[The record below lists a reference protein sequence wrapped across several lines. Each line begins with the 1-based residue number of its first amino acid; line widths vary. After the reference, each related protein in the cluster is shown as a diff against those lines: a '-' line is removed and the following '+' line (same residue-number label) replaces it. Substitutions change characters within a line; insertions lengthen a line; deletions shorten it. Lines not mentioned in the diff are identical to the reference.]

1 MITSY
6 LFVIIVQI
14 ILCGTGSNA
23 LRITLLDI
31 PSPLVMGESAELT
44 CNYDLDDH
52 TLYSFKWYKD
62 GFEFYRYVPRD
73 YPQIQYLKI
82 AGINVD
88 VRKSTKKSVFLHSVN
103 LATRGKY
110 RCEISAEAPSF
121 ITAAKEGFL
130 DINVLPTQGPKI
142 VAEQSLYTVGDE
154 IVVNCTSDR
163 SNLEIYLNFTI
174 NGEPISNSID
184 YELTFWTQLHAD
196 SLKTAGL
203 SLRFILTTKHFHG
216 GKLKLKCISTM
227 SRYNLANEANLL
239 LTDYNYRPEPIQF
252 ISSESQGM
260 EQFYESFIETV
271 YKQTSKHFIR

>member
-130 DINVLPTQGPKI
+130 DINVLPTQGPKV
-142 VAEQSLYTVGDE
+142 VAEQSKYTVGDE
-154 IVVNCTSDR
+154 MVVNCTSDR
-163 SNLEIYLNFTI
+163 SNMEIHLNFSI
-174 NGEPISNSID
+174 NGEPVLNSID

-196 SLKTAGL
+196 SLRTAGL
-203 SLRFILTTKHFHG
+203 SLRFTLTSRHFRS
-216 GKLKLKCISTM
+216 GKLKLKCIATLSE
-227 SRYNLANEANLL
+227 RYNLANEANLL
-239 LTDYNYRPEPIQF
+239 ITDYKYRPEPIQF
-252 ISSESQGM
+252 VSSESQG
-260 EQFYESFIETV
+260 
-271 YKQTSKHFIR
+271 KNP